1 MPRYTARWLQIPLE
15 QYDALPDQAQRQVD
29 LRVAELL
36 EEPEGPSQAYDPAH
50 RSVDYHLRRRCRAD
64 RLRRGA
70 QAPAGADP
78 APDLTTAPPG
88 QSVALVAVILGATM
102 SSFWR

>member
-36 EEPEGPSQAYDPAH
+36 EEPEGPSQAYDPPTDQWTTTYGGGAGLIVYAVVHKH
-50 RSVDYHLRRRCRAD
+50 RRVLILR
-64 RLRRGA
+64 L
-70 QAPAGADP
+70 
-78 APDLTTAPPG
+78 
-88 QSVALVAVILGATM
+88 I
-102 SSFWR
+102 